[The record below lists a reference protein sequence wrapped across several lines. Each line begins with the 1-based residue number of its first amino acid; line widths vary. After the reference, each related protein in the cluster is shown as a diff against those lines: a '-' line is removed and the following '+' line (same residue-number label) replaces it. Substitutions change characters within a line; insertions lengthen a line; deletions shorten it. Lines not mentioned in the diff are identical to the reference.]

1 MKSLFACVVTIFIFL
16 IWFLSSN
23 LLSISGKPKVS
34 PKQPKTELYSNVR
47 SQVRTGDLIMTR
59 ASNNLVSDL
68 HCKWL
73 KTPISHV
80 GIAVVESEG
89 SDLARVFMFES
100 SAGRGA
106 QLRDLEDYAR
116 NGVNDVFI
124 KHLNREELKISKE
137 VVLKTIESFS
147 RAEYSF
153 KFIADIPHKLM
164 GLESDVQSSEGE
176 NESDD
181 EMEDSYSC
189 ADLVYNVYKKIGI
202 VRNSKKKR
210 RRWFPKDFFLEKI
223 DFLDSAFSEIRS
235 VFFNDLDQVDKKRI
249 SLSLHRIFDLLVES

>member
-1 MKSLFACVVTIFIFL
+1 
-16 IWFLSSN
+16 
-23 LLSISGKPKVS
+23 
-34 PKQPKTELYSNVR
+34 
-47 SQVRTGDLIMTR
+47 
-59 ASNNLVSDL
+59 VSDL

-116 NGVNDVFI
+116 NGVSDVFI
-124 KHLNREELKISKE
+124 KHLNREQLKISKE
-137 VVLKTIESFS
+137 TVLKIIESFS
-147 RAEYSF
+147 KAEYSF
-153 KFIADIPHKLM
+153 KFLADIPHKLM
-164 GLESDVQSSEGE
+164 GLDLEGSESE
-176 NESDD
+176 DD
-181 EMEDSYSC
+181 EMEESYSC

-202 VRNSKKKR
+202 VINSKK
-210 RRWFPKDFFLEKI
+210 RRWFPKDFFLDKV

-249 SLSLHRIFDLLVES
+249 SVSLQRIFDLLV

>member
-1 MKSLFACVVTIFIFL
+1 
-16 IWFLSSN
+16 
-23 LLSISGKPKVS
+23 
-34 PKQPKTELYSNVR
+34 
-47 SQVRTGDLIMTR
+47 MTR

-116 NGVNDVFI
+116 NGVSDVFI
-124 KHLNREELKISKE
+124 KHLNREQLKISKGT
-137 VVLKTIESFS
+137 VLKTIESFS
-147 RAEYSF
+147 KAEYSF
-153 KFIADIPHKLM
+153 KFLADIPHKLM
-164 GLESDVQSSEGE
+164 GLDLEGSESE
-176 NESDD
+176 DD
-181 EMEDSYSC
+181 EMEESYSC

-202 VRNSKKKR
+202 VINSKK
-210 RRWFPKDFFLEKI
+210 RRWFPKDFFLDKV

-249 SLSLHRIFDLLVES
+249 SVSLQRIFDLLV

>member
-1 MKSLFACVVTIFIFL
+1 MRSLFACVVTLLILI
-16 IWFLSSN
+16 IWFLRSN
-23 LLSISGKPKVS
+23 LLSISSKPKIS

-116 NGVNDVFI
+116 NGVSDVFI
-124 KHLNREELKISKE
+124 KHLNREQLKISKE
-137 VVLKTIESFS
+137 TVLKTIESFS
-147 RAEYSF
+147 KAEYSF
-153 KFIADIPHKLM
+153 KFLADIPHKLM
-164 GLESDVQSSEGE
+164 GLDLEGSESE
-176 NESDD
+176 DD
-181 EMEDSYSC
+181 EMEESYSC

-202 VRNSKKKR
+202 VINPKK
-210 RRWFPKDFFLEKI
+210 RRWFPKDFFLDKV

-249 SLSLHRIFDLLVES
+249 SVSLQRIFDLLV

>member
-1 MKSLFACVVTIFIFL
+1 MRSLFACVVTLLILI
-16 IWFLSSN
+16 IWFLRSN
-23 LLSISGKPKVS
+23 LLSISSKPKIS

-116 NGVNDVFI
+116 NGVSDVFI
-124 KHLNREELKISKE
+124 KHLNREQLKISKE
-137 VVLKTIESFS
+137 TVLKIIESFS
-147 RAEYSF
+147 KAEYSF
-153 KFIADIPHKLM
+153 KFLADIPHKLM
-164 GLESDVQSSEGE
+164 GLDLEGSESE
-176 NESDD
+176 DD
-181 EMEDSYSC
+181 EMEESYSC

-202 VRNSKKKR
+202 VINSKK
-210 RRWFPKDFFLEKI
+210 RRWFPKDFFLDKV

-249 SLSLHRIFDLLVES
+249 SVSLQRIFDLLV